1 MKNLIKMKKIILLT
15 LFVLLQNGLSAQNGS
30 YANVNGVKLYYE
42 TYGKGQPLVL
52 LHFFTGSHKVW
63 EPWIDSL
70 SQDYQLIIPDLR
82 GHGNSNNPSKKF
94 RHKDSAKDIYALMDE
109 LKIKEFKAIGTSSG
123 GMTLIHMATMDST
136 RIDAMILIGGTIF
149 FDDQYRELVKG
160 VTYETYPKESLS
172 NMRTHHPD
180 GDEQIKML
188 LDQFRAHAFTYDDM
202 NFTSPYL
209 SLIKCPTLIIHGDRD
224 KYFQIDIPVEMYKA
238 IPNSFLWIF
247 PNGGHLPNWKALWSD
262 KFLEVSK
269 LFFSEKL

>member
-1 MKNLIKMKKIILLT
+1 MENLIKMKKIILLT

-136 RIDAMILIGGTIF
+136 RISSMILVGATTLYPE
-149 FDDQYRELVKG
+149 QAREIQTSITFEAMPEGWL
-160 VTYETYPKESLS
+160 PR
-172 NMRTHHPD
+172 MRAHHPG
-180 GDEQIKML
+180 GDDQIKML
-188 LDQFRAHAFTYDDM
+188 VDQFHDFAFLYDDM
-202 NFTSPYL
+202 NFTPPYL
-209 SLIKCPTLIIHGDRD
+209 SQIKCPTLIIHGDRD
-224 KYFQIDIPVEMYKA
+224 KYFPVGIPVEMFKA
-238 IPNSFLWIF
+238 IPNSFLWIV
-247 PNGGHLPNWKALWSD
+247 PNGVHLPIWDALWSD
-262 KFLEVSK
+262 QFLQVSK
-269 LFFSEKL
+269 LFLADKF